1 MHPPF
6 KGPFFLPT
14 PTSFSP
20 APAPCFPI
28 QISGQQL
35 LPQSSSDSLCFL
47 ASFFIC
53 FHCKCHGTFRS
64 GGVGEART
72 CRRDVMMIATPQLTG
87 DGERPCCCPLFRTGA
102 ERPAEPPPDPVGHP
116 GKKSVVATAG
126 AAACRWMH
134 GRLYDERS
142 RPLLLISIVLLSGKS
157 SCSCSCQFQIS
168 SHVFVLFSLYKLM
181 CRELQLAV
189 SQKRLYRQVV

>member
-1 MHPPF
+1 MSGCPESNSSRTTTTPGDLCGGASLIGGENRHVRRVAFPMHPPF
-6 KGPFFLPT
+6 RGPFFLPT

-134 GRLYDERS
+134 GRCM
-142 RPLLLISIVLLSGKS
+142 ISALAH
-157 SCSCSCQFQIS
+157 CSYF
-168 SHVFVLFSLYKLM
+168 L
-181 CRELQLAV
+181 
-189 SQKRLYRQVV
+189 

>member
-1 MHPPF
+1 LSGCPESNSSRITTTPGDLCGGASLIGGENRHVRRVAFPMHTPF
-6 KGPFFLPT
+6 RGHFFLPT

-64 GGVGEART
+64 GGVGEARPNVSAGCHDDCHPST
-72 CRRDVMMIATPQLTG
+72 NRGGGER
-87 DGERPCCCPLFRTGA
+87 DGEGPCCCPLCRTGA
-102 ERPAEPPPDPVGHP
+102 ERPAEP
-116 GKKSVVATAG
+116 
-126 AAACRWMH
+126 
-134 GRLYDERS
+134 
-142 RPLLLISIVLLSGKS
+142 LLRI
-157 SCSCSCQFQIS
+157 
-168 SHVFVLFSLYKLM
+168 
-181 CRELQLAV
+181 R
-189 SQKRLYRQVV
+189 